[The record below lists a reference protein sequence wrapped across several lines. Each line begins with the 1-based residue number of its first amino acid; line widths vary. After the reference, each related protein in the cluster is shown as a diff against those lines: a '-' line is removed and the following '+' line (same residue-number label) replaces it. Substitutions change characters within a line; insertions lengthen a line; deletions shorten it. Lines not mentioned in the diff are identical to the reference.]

1 MPEYPQT
8 SLDQRMPGE
17 AFFMCRNGD
26 LAAANCSNKLR
37 QPLTLGIFIA
47 LILIFLLGVIWRIA
61 GGESKNSFSSYA
73 GPRGEP
79 IYTGGTFTVARIN
92 FFKFSKILSNAMLW
106 VYEWR
111 ARV

>member
-1 MPEYPQT
+1 MAYAIVLELQASIGAPLSTAFTMPEYPQT

-47 LILIFLLGVIWRIA
+47 LILIFLLGVICGSLAQSWCCISRSANNRNGEIA
-61 GGESKNSFSSYA
+61 GGESKNSFSS
-73 GPRGEP
+73 
-79 IYTGGTFTVARIN
+79 
-92 FFKFSKILSNAMLW
+92 
-106 VYEWR
+106 
-111 ARV
+111 